1 LSDKYIFTLIETS
14 PNIKQFKKEALLLEL
29 EGKEA
34 DCFTL
39 FPAYIQYIEDIEDR
53 SCILQYNNNS

>member
-1 LSDKYIFTLIETS
+1 M
-14 PNIKQFKKEALLLEL
+14 LLEL
-29 EGKEA
+29 ESKEA

-53 SCILQYNNNS
+53 MDLELAIQEHKTNGEKLIDFDEYDKEKMK